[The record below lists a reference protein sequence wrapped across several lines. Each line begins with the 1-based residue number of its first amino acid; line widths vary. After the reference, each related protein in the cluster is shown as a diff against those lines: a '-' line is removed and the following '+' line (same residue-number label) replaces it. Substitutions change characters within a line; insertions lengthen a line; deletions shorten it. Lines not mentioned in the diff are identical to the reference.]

1 MIKLS
6 DKEIDKM
13 AEDFGEILN
22 KENKVTIKI
31 PFDGKNPSDT
41 TVPVGLNG
49 YIYYIKR
56 GQKVEVPETI
66 ANILEEAKYI

>member
-1 MIKLS
+1 MTKLS

-22 KENKVTIKI
+22 KEPKVTIKI
-31 PFDGKNPSDT
+31 PFDSKNPSDT

>member
-1 MIKLS
+1 MTKLS
-6 DKEIDKM
+6 DKELDKM

-22 KENKVTIKI
+22 AEPKVTIKI
-31 PFDGKNPSDT
+31 PYDSKNPTDD

-56 GQKVEVPETI
+56 GKKVDVPETI
-66 ANILEEAKYI
+66 ANILEEARYI